1 MEALNQKERKFMD
14 RRAIVERL
22 EDLRDHCRSMI
33 DKDDPTSI
41 WWGDTEAL
49 TEAIKALSLDID
61 KNQKGDMDMMSK
73 VKVTIVAHD
82 GTTKEITGDTAI
94 CFTVSKAAE
103 FLSGKAK
110 IIDANEAFVGHDIP
124 DPLFAVTMGS
134 LVGSLIKARQK
145 ERPMVAAFTLHEVS
159 LILEAESKELASGA
173 SDHQKE
179 AELQKAIE
187 ELLKATFT
195 R

>member
-145 ERPMVAAFTLHEVS
+145 ERPMVAASTLHEVS

>member
-1 MEALNQKERKFMD
+1 MEALNQKEQ
-14 RRAIVERL
+14 A
-22 EDLRDHCRSMI
+22 H
-33 DKDDPTSI
+33 DPASI

-49 TEAIKALSLDID
+49 DEAIKALSLDID
-61 KNQKGDMDMMSK
+61 KNQKGDMNMTSK

-145 ERPMVAAFTLHEVS
+145 ERPMAAAFTLHEVS
-159 LILEAESKELASGA
+159 RILEAKSKSLVGGA
-173 SDHQKE
+173 LDHQKE
-179 AELQKAIE
+179 AELEKAIE
-187 ELLKATFT
+187 ELLKAVFT

>member
-1 MEALNQKERKFMD
+1 M
-14 RRAIVERL
+14 
-22 EDLRDHCRSMI
+22 
-33 DKDDPTSI
+33 T
-41 WWGDTEAL
+41 
-49 TEAIKALSLDID
+49 
-61 KNQKGDMDMMSK
+61 SK

-82 GTTKEITGDTAI
+82 GTTKEITGDTTI

-110 IIDANEAFVGHDIP
+110 MIDANEAFVGNDIP

-145 ERPMVAAFTLHEVS
+145 ERPMAAAFTLHEVS
-159 LILEAESKELASGA
+159 RILEAESKELADRA

-187 ELLKATFT
+187 EFLKAVLS

>member
-1 MEALNQKERKFMD
+1 MD
-14 RRAIVERL
+14 KRAVIERL
-22 EDLRDHCRSMI
+22 ESVRRYCESMHQK
-33 DKDDPTSI
+33 DGSTVWKDDA
-41 WWGDTEAL
+41 EAL

-61 KNQKGDMDMMSK
+61 KNQKGDINMTNE

-110 IIDANEAFVGHDIP
+110 IIDANEAFVGHGIP
-124 DPLFAVTMGS
+124 DSLFAVTMGS

-145 ERPMVAAFTLHEVS
+145 ERPMAAAFTLHEVS
-159 LILEAESKELASGA
+159 RILEAESKELAGGA

-179 AELQKAIE
+179 AELQEAIKE
-187 ELLKATFT
+187 FLKAVLS

>member
-1 MEALNQKERKFMD
+1 MD
-14 RRAIVERL
+14 RQAVIERL
-22 EDLRDHCRSMI
+22 ESVRRYCESMHQK
-33 DKDDPTSI
+33 DGSTVWKDDA
-41 WWGDTEAL
+41 EAL

-61 KNQKGDMDMMSK
+61 KNQKGDMNMTSE

-110 IIDANEAFVGHDIP
+110 IIDANEAFVGHEIP
-124 DPLFAVTMGS
+124 DPLFAVTIGS
-134 LVGSLIKARQK
+134 LVGPLIEARQK
-145 ERPMVAAFTLHEVS
+145 ESPMAAAFTLHEVS
-159 LILEAESKELASGA
+159 RILETKSKSLVSGA

-179 AELQKAIE
+179 AELEKAIE
-187 ELLKATFT
+187 EFLKAVFT

>member
-1 MEALNQKERKFMD
+1 MD
-14 RRAIVERL
+14 RRAVIERL
-22 EDLRDHCRSMI
+22 EDLREHCREMI
-33 DKDDPTSI
+33 DRVDPECI
-41 WWGDTEAL
+41 WRSDAEAL

-61 KNQKGDMDMMSK
+61 KNQKGESDMTSEA
-73 VKVTIVAHD
+73 KVTIVAHD
-82 GTTKEITGDTAI
+82 GTTKELTGDTVI

-124 DPLFAVTMGS
+124 DPLFAATIAS
-134 LVGSLIKARQK
+134 LVGSLIEVRQK
-145 ERPMVAAFTLHEVS
+145 ESPMAAAFTLHEVS
-159 LILEAESKELASGA
+159 RILETKSKSLVSGA

-179 AELQKAIE
+179 AELEKAIE
-187 ELLKATFT
+187 EFLKAVFT

>member
-1 MEALNQKERKFMD
+1 MD
-14 RRAIVERL
+14 KRAIIEHL
-22 EDLRDHCRSMI
+22 EDLRAHCQSMV
-33 DKDDPTSI
+33 DTNDPASI

-49 TEAIKALSLDID
+49 TAAIEALSLDID
-61 KNQKGDMDMMSK
+61 KNQKGEKDMTSE

-103 FLSGKAK
+103 YLSGKAK
-110 IIDANEAFVGHDIP
+110 IIDANEAFVGNDIP
-124 DPLFAVTMGS
+124 DPLFAVTVGS

-145 ERPMVAAFTLHEVS
+145 ETPMAAAFTLHEVS
-159 LILEAESKELASGA
+159 RILEAESKELVNGASG
-173 SDHQKE
+173 HQMAK
-179 AELQKAIE
+179 ELQKSIE
-187 ELLKATFT
+187 ELLKAMLS

>member
-1 MEALNQKERKFMD
+1 MD
-14 RRAIVERL
+14 RQAVIERL
-22 EDLRDHCRSMI
+22 EDLRDHCQSMI
-33 DKDDPTSI
+33 DKDDPASI

-49 TEAIKALSLDID
+49 TEAIKALSLDIN
-61 KNQKGDMDMMSK
+61 KNQKGDMNMTSE

-94 CFTVSKAAE
+94 CFTVSKAADY
-103 FLSGKAK
+103 LRGKAK

-145 ERPMVAAFTLHEVS
+145 ERPMAAAFTLHEVS
-159 LILEAESKELASGA
+159 RILEAESKELASGA
-173 SDHQKE
+173 SDQQKE
-179 AELQKAIE
+179 TELGKAIE
-187 ELLKATFT
+187 EFLKAVLS

>member
-1 MEALNQKERKFMD
+1 MD
-14 RRAIVERL
+14 RQAVIERL
-22 EDLRDHCRSMI
+22 ESVRRYCESMHQK
-33 DKDDPTSI
+33 DGSTVWKDDA
-41 WWGDTEAL
+41 EAL
-49 TEAIKALSLDID
+49 TEAIKALSLDIN
-61 KNQKGDMDMMSK
+61 KNQKGETDMTSE

-82 GTTKEITGDTAI
+82 GTTKEITGNTAI

-103 FLSGKAK
+103 FLSVK
-110 IIDANEAFVGHDIP
+110 DANEAFVGHDIP

-145 ERPMVAAFTLHEVS
+145 ERPMAAAFTLHEVS
-159 LILEAESKELASGA
+159 RILEAESKELAGGA

-179 AELQKAIE
+179 AELQEAIKE
-187 ELLKATFT
+187 FLKAVLS